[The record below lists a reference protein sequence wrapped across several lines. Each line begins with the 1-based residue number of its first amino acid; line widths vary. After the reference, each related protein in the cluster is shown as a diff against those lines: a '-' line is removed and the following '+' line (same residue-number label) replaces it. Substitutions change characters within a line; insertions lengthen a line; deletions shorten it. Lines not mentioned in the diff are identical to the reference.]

1 MRVWLD
7 CQTDRQEWDIKE
19 SKKVE
24 HTDERECDQTVKW
37 ERSDKQE
44 REISDRHTTERK
56 RDQNYRQERERE
68 MGQTD
73 SQVRDIRLTDI
84 QEREIKQID
93 RQTRK
98 SDQTDIQKKV
108 SFYNGK

>member
-68 MGQTD
+68 RWDKQTVKWEISD
-73 SQVRDIRLTDI
+73 WQTYKR
-84 QEREIKQID
+84 ERSNK
-93 RQTRK
+93 
-98 SDQTDIQKKV
+98 
-108 SFYNGK
+108 